1 MDAKTPQS
9 TLFPSY
15 GSIPI
20 KDVTTK
26 AQRALGVTVLRVLAH
41 QAYGRNGNAHN
52 PTPTYRWDVWHK
64 GACLGGTARFR
75 GVAAIIEEV

>member
-1 MDAKTPQS
+1 MTTPTALPS
-9 TLFPSY
+9 SY
-15 GSIPI
+15 GAMPI

-26 AQRALGVTVLRVLAH
+26 AQRARGITVVRVLAR